1 MNDRAMELVVEA
13 GKTMLENG
21 GEVFRAQDT
30 MEIMARSLGVQDF
43 HVYVLTNGIFASA
56 ESEAGE
62 LSAVRHIPR
71 VRIHLG
77 RVEAVNALSRQ
88 LAAGGLDL
96 AGAEAALAEARALP
110 EYGRRLAWLAGAVG
124 SACFGYLF
132 GGDAQEVITA
142 FFAGLA
148 EMWLLRLFGRAGVSK
163 VFTDIAGAA
172 VCTALCLAAAPLWG
186 AGYQAPHA
194 IIGALMVLTPGVALT
209 MAIRDLINADYLSG
223 TIRLF
228 DALLVAGCLACGVA
242 LTYLIANSLLGVP
255 L

>member
-1 MNDRAMELVVEA
+1 MTDRAMELVMEA
-13 GKTMLENG
+13 GRTLLENG

-30 MEIMARSLGVQDF
+30 MEIMARSLGIEGF

-56 ESEAGE
+56 ESAAGE

-71 VRIHLG
+71 VHIHLG
-77 RVEAVNALSRQ
+77 RVEAVNALSRR
-88 LAAGGLDL
+88 LAAGEMDL
-96 AGAEAALAEARALP
+96 PAAEAALAEARAMP
-110 EYGRRLAWLAGAVG
+110 EYGRKLSWLAGAVG
-124 SACFGYLF
+124 SACFAYLF
-132 GGDAQEVITA
+132 GGGWQEVATA

-148 EMWLLRLFGRAGVSK
+148 EMWLLRVFAKGGVSK

-172 VCTALCLAAAPLWG
+172 VCTALCLAATPLWG
-186 AGYQAPHA
+186 AGYEAPQA

-242 LTYLIANSLLGVP
+242 ITYMVANHLLGVP

>member
-1 MNDRAMELVVEA
+1 MSDRALELVVEA
-13 GKTMLENG
+13 GRTMLENG

-30 MEIMARSLGVQDF
+30 MEIMARSLGVAGF

-56 ESEAGE
+56 ESEGGE

-77 RVEAVNALSRQ
+77 RVEAVNALSRRV
-88 LAAGGLDL
+88 AAGELDL
-96 AGAEAALAEARALP
+96 PAAEAALAEARALP
-110 EYGRRLAWLAGAVG
+110 EYGPRLSVLAGAVG

-132 GGDAQEVITA
+132 GGGPAEIATA
-142 FFAGLA
+142 FAAGLA
-148 EMWLLRLFGRAGVSK
+148 AMLLLGLFGRGGVSK
-163 VFTDIAGAA
+163 VVTDIAAA
-172 VCTALCLAAAPLWG
+172 ALCTALCLAAAPLWG
-186 AGYQAPHA
+186 AGYQPPHA

-209 MAIRDLINADYLSG
+209 MGIRDLINADYLSG

-242 LTYLIANSLLGVP
+242 LTYLAANTLLGVP

>member
-1 MNDRAMELVVEA
+1 MTDRAMELVVEA

-21 GEVFRAQDT
+21 GEVFRAHDT
-30 MEIMARSLGVQDF
+30 MEIIARSLVVQGF

-96 AGAEAALAEARALP
+96 AGAEAALAEARVLP

-132 GGDAQEVITA
+132 GGGAPEVITA

-242 LTYLIANSLLGVP
+242 LTYLIANNLLGVP